1 MGAYGIMKGLE
12 WGLAA
17 DLLPYTFVGFDP
29 ASATTANA
37 HDKRPS
43 TRDARLEARQ
53 RRRAHL
59 AALRSKQA
67 ASDGPIDI
75 LRATAH
81 LLVSMRGQGYEFC
94 GTTTA
99 PFARDNGAFFR
110 RVVAEIAWAHPLLVL
125 CSAALLEPP
134 TSRDVA
140 LHAVLPSALG
150 AVAPE
155 HVHALGEAL
164 TGLAM
169 GVAVFAALTLGYSVS
184 TLGAF
189 LGTLALRRAPL
200 VPAALRPPEW
210 DASEYPPLFNLA
222 DRPQSVAK
230 FWSHQWHSFFS
241 SAFPSLSLSLPS
253 PPSARCLTR
262 EHATQDRSAS
272 SPSSR
277 RSASSRPSSA
287 KLPLGPPASS
297 PSLRSRHGCTSSV
310 RPSLLSLS
318 LSFSLSLS
326 LHVLTP
332 RPRAQAS
339 PRPSRPS
346 LLPPRRSRSSPSGAG
361 PSTSSRRASA
371 SCSRASLRRSLGAGC
386 EDGRA
391 RRGRPRSSCAREG
404 GSTRLGASSLSRL
417 SRSPHLSRLDLTLA
431 PLARTQGHAGPRARG
446 AARQVLGLAAVRRP
460 DGVPPAAARVDE
472 RLPEQLR
479 ARACGMSG
487 MATIV

>member
-29 ASATTANA
+29 ASATTANV

-184 TLGAF
+184 ILGAF

-253 PPSARCLTR
+253 PASARCLTR
-262 EHATQDRSAS
+262 DCTTQDRSAS

-287 KLPLGPPASS
+287 KPPLGPPGSS
-297 PSLRSRHGCTSSV
+297 PSLRSRRGCTSSV
-310 RPSLLSLS
+310 RASLPSVPLSLS
-318 LSFSLSLS
+318 LFLAARADSSTARAGLASAISTLPPPAAPLSFLTKWGGSVYFLSQGVGVVLEGVFAALTGRRVRGWAGTAWTAAFVVCAGGWLYSAWCVLSLS
-326 LHVLTP
+326 PL
-332 RPRAQAS
+332 
-339 PRPSRPS
+339 S
-346 LLPPRRSRSSPSGAG
+346 LSSSLSTRSDSRSSRSHAG
-361 PSTSSRRASA
+361 SRRASCARCRPSSTGPGSA
-371 SCSRASLRRSLGAGC
+371 SSSRWRASS
-386 EDGRA
+386 
-391 RRGRPRSSCAREG
+391 
-404 GSTRLGASSLSRL
+404 
-417 SRSPHLSRLDLTLA
+417 
-431 PLARTQGHAGPRARG
+431 
-446 AARQVLGLAAVRRP
+446 RRP
-460 DGVPPAAARVDE
+460 
-472 RLPEQLR
+472 
-479 ARACGMSG
+479 CG
-487 MATIV
+487 